1 VGQKTNPVGM
11 RLGIIKTWDSRWFAR
26 KDYAKLLEEDIFIRK
41 YLKKRLS
48 QAGISRIVIQRAVS
62 KVTINISTARPG
74 LVIGRRGQQVDQL
87 RDELQHITKKEIFL
101 NIDEV
106 KKPDMDAVLVG
117 EHVARQLEQRVSFRR
132 AMKKAIAS
140 TMRSGAGGVRIVCS
154 GRLGGA
160 EMART
165 EWYREGRVPLHTLR
179 ADIDYGLREAHTTA
193 GRIGVKVWIYKGDI
207 LPYKPANEEK
217 SVREAAMAVGETS
230 GQAAPE
236 PRVVSS
242 TAARKREEEKAQKEA
257 AAAAAAEAE
266 TEPAEDAPEP
276 LIKEADPEFERLLA
290 EEEEIERTTREHHET
305 PHFRPGDAD

>member
-1 VGQKTNPVGM
+1 VGQKTNPIGM
-11 RLGIIKTWDSRWFAR
+11 RLGIVSTWDSRWFAR

-87 RDELQHITKKEIFL
+87 RDELQHLTKKEIFL

-106 KKPDMDAVLVG
+106 KKPDLDATLVG

-140 TMRSGAGGVRIVCS
+140 SMRSGAGGIRIVCS

-165 EWYREGRVPLHTLR
+165 EGYREGRVPLHTLR
-179 ADIDYGLREAHTTA
+179 ANIDFARSTARTIYGAV
-193 GRIGVKVWIYKGDI
+193 GVKVWIFKGEVLD
-207 LPYKPANEEK
+207 
-217 SVREAAMAVGETS
+217 R
-230 GQAAPE
+230 
-236 PRVVSS
+236 
-242 TAARKREEEKAQKEA
+242 KEA
-257 AAAAAAEAE
+257 AAAAALAAG
-266 TEPAEDAPEP
+266 PA
-276 LIKEADPEFERLLA
+276 
-290 EEEEIERTTREHHET
+290 
-305 PHFRPGDAD
+305 RPA

>member
-1 VGQKTNPVGM
+1 VGQKTNPIGM

-26 KDYAKLLEEDIFIRK
+26 QDYAKLLEEDIFIRK

-106 KKPDMDAVLVG
+106 KKPDSDAVLVG

-165 EWYREGRVPLHTLR
+165 ESYRDGRVPLHTLR
-179 ADIDYGLREAHTTA
+179 ADIDFARSTARTIYGTV
-193 GRIGVKVWIYKGDI
+193 GVKVWIFKGEV
-207 LPYKPANEEK
+207 LEK
-217 SVREAAMAVGETS
+217 REAAE
-230 GQAAPE
+230 AAPA
-236 PRVVSS
+236 P
-242 TAARKREEEKAQKEA
+242 AR
-257 AAAAAAEAE
+257 
-266 TEPAEDAPEP
+266 P
-276 LIKEADPEFERLLA
+276 
-290 EEEEIERTTREHHET
+290 
-305 PHFRPGDAD
+305 

>member
-1 VGQKTNPVGM
+1 VGLKTNPIGM
-11 RLGIIKTWDSRWFAR
+11 RLGIVSTWDSRWFAR

-48 QAGISRIVIQRAVS
+48 QAGISRILIQRAVS

-101 NIDEV
+101 NIDEI
-106 KKPDMDAVLVG
+106 KKPDIDATLVG

-140 TMRSGAGGVRIVCS
+140 TMRAGAGGVRIVCS

-165 EWYREGRVPLHTLR
+165 ESYRDGRVPLHTLR
-179 ADIDYGLREAHTTA
+179 ADIDFARSTARTIYGTV
-193 GRIGVKVWIYKGDI
+193 GVKVWIFKGEI
-207 LPYKPANEEK
+207 LA
-217 SVREAAMAVGETS
+217 
-230 GQAAPE
+230 
-236 PRVVSS
+236 
-242 TAARKREEEKAQKEA
+242 KREPGEA
-257 AAAAAAEAE
+257 PP
-266 TEPAEDAPEP
+266 PAPHA
-276 LIKEADPEFERLLA
+276 
-290 EEEEIERTTREHHET
+290 RT
-305 PHFRPGDAD
+305 A

>member
-1 VGQKTNPVGM
+1 VGQKTNPIGM
-11 RLGIIKTWDSRWFAR
+11 RLGIIFTWDSRWFAR
-26 KDYAKLLEEDIFIRK
+26 KDYARLLEEDIFIRK

-106 KKPDMDAVLVG
+106 KKPDMDATLVG

-165 EWYREGRVPLHTLR
+165 ESYRDGRVPLHTLR
-179 ADIDYGLREAHTTA
+179 ADIDFARSTARTIYGAV
-193 GRIGVKVWIYKGDI
+193 GVKVWIFKGEI
-207 LPYKPANEEK
+207 LPK
-217 SVREAAMAVGETS
+217 REAA
-230 GQAAPE
+230 
-236 PRVVSS
+236 
-242 TAARKREEEKAQKEA
+242 EA
-257 AAAAAAEAE
+257 AA
-266 TEPAEDAPEP
+266 
-276 LIKEADPEFERLLA
+276 LA
-290 EEEEIERTTREHHET
+290 HGRT
-305 PHFRPGDAD
+305 A

>member
-1 VGQKTNPVGM
+1 VGQKTNPIGM
-11 RLGIIKTWDSRWFAR
+11 RLGIIRTWDSRWFAR
-26 KDYAKLLEEDIFIRK
+26 KDYPALLKEDIVIRR

-48 QAGISRIVIQRAVS
+48 QAGISRIAIQRTAS

-87 RDELQHITKKEIFL
+87 RDELQHLTMKKEIFL

-106 KKPDMDAVLVG
+106 KKPDMDATLVG

-165 EWYREGRVPLHTLR
+165 ESYRDGRVPLHTLR
-179 ADIDYGLREAHTTA
+179 ADIDFARSTARTIYGAV
-193 GRIGVKVWIYKGDI
+193 GVKVWIFKGEI
-207 LPYKPANEEK
+207 LERKEPG
-217 SVREAAMAVGETS
+217 EAAPAT
-230 GQAAPE
+230 P
-236 PRVVSS
+236 
-242 TAARKREEEKAQKEA
+242 ARSA
-257 AAAAAAEAE
+257 
-266 TEPAEDAPEP
+266 
-276 LIKEADPEFERLLA
+276 
-290 EEEEIERTTREHHET
+290 
-305 PHFRPGDAD
+305 

>member
-1 VGQKTNPVGM
+1 MGQKTNPVGM

-26 KDYAKLLEEDIFIRK
+26 KDYPKLLEEDIFIRK

-106 KKPDMDAVLVG
+106 KKPDIDAVLVG

-165 EWYREGRVPLHTLR
+165 ESYRDGRVPLHTLR
-179 ADIDYGLREAHTTA
+179 ADIDFARSTARTIYGTV
-193 GRIGVKVWIYKGDI
+193 GVKVWIFKGEVLD
-207 LPYKPANEEK
+207 KA
-217 SVREAAMAVGETS
+217 VAA
-230 GQAAPE
+230 
-236 PRVVSS
+236 
-242 TAARKREEEKAQKEA
+242 EA
-257 AAAAAAEAE
+257 AAAPSG
-266 TEPAEDAPEP
+266 PARSA
-276 LIKEADPEFERLLA
+276 
-290 EEEEIERTTREHHET
+290 
-305 PHFRPGDAD
+305 

>member
-1 VGQKTNPVGM
+1 MGQKTNPIGM
-11 RLGIIKTWDSRWFAR
+11 RLGIIFNWDSRWFAR

-106 KKPDMDAVLVG
+106 KKPDMDATLVG

-165 EWYREGRVPLHTLR
+165 ESYRDGRVPLHTLR
-179 ADIDYGLREAHTTA
+179 ADIDFARSTARTIYGTV
-193 GRIGVKVWIYKGDI
+193 GVKVWIFKGEI
-207 LPYKPANEEK
+207 LPK
-217 SVREAAMAVGETS
+217 REAA
-230 GQAAPE
+230 
-236 PRVVSS
+236 
-242 TAARKREEEKAQKEA
+242 EA
-257 AAAAAAEAE
+257 AAVAHG
-266 TEPAEDAPEP
+266 
-276 LIKEADPEFERLLA
+276 
-290 EEEEIERTTREHHET
+290 RT
-305 PHFRPGDAD
+305 A

>member
-1 VGQKTNPVGM
+1 MGQKTNPIGM
-11 RLGIIKTWDSRWFAR
+11 RLGIINTWDSRWFAR
-26 KDYAKLLEEDIFIRK
+26 KDYPKLLEEDIFIRK

-106 KKPDMDAVLVG
+106 KKPDTDATLVG

-140 TMRSGAGGVRIVCS
+140 TMRAGAGGVRIVCS

-165 EWYREGRVPLHTLR
+165 ESYRDGRVPLHTLR
-179 ADIDYGLREAHTTA
+179 ADIDFARSTARTIYGTV
-193 GRIGVKVWIYKGDI
+193 GVKVWIFKGEI
-207 LPYKPANEEK
+207 LD
-217 SVREAAMAVGETS
+217 
-230 GQAAPE
+230 
-236 PRVVSS
+236 
-242 TAARKREEEKAQKEA
+242 KREQ
-257 AAAAAAEAE
+257 
-266 TEPAEDAPEP
+266 TDGGREPQSRNA
-276 LIKEADPEFERLLA
+276 
-290 EEEEIERTTREHHET
+290 
-305 PHFRPGDAD
+305 